1 MTATLTIRRAPS
13 NGQRGLSGAARVP
26 GDKSISHR
34 ALILGALADGE
45 NRVEGW
51 LEAGDTL
58 ATLGAI
64 RALGVDV
71 QKADSRLT
79 FRGGNLKPPA
89 GALDCAN
96 AGTAMRLLAGLLAGQ
111 PFASALDGSAQ
122 LRRRPMRRVTE
133 PLRAMGARITDTD
146 GYPPLTIEPA
156 PITGGTH
163 HLKVASAQVKSA
175 ILLAGLHA
183 EGPTTVVEPGPS
195 RDHTERML
203 RAMGA
208 CLMVEG
214 RRIDL
219 EPDHSPLEPLRLTVP
234 GDLSSAAFL
243 IVAAALVPGSDVR
256 IINVGLNPT
265 RSGLLD
271 ILARMG
277 AAIEVE
283 DRAEQG
289 GEPTGTLRAR
299 YALLRGTTIAGEEVV
314 RAIDELPILAVAAT
328 QAAGE
333 TRIKDAAE
341 LRLKEVDRIALVA
354 QELRAL
360 GAEVEE
366 FPDGMALHGPTP
378 LRGAAAS
385 SHGDHRLGMALAVAG
400 LIAGGETVVGSA
412 DCIADSYPGFAET
425 LARLGA
431 EIRL

>member
-1 MTATLTIRRAPS
+1 MTDTLTIRGTTPK
-13 NGQRGLSGAARVP
+13 GQAGLSGEARVP

-34 ALILGALADGE
+34 ALILGALAHGT
-45 NRVEGW
+45 NQIEGW

-58 ATLGAI
+58 ATLGAL

-71 QKADSRLT
+71 RKEGSRLT
-79 FRGGNLKPPA
+79 FQGGNLKPSSGP
-89 GALDCAN
+89 LDCAN

-111 PFASALDGSAQ
+111 PFPSALDGSPQ
-122 LRRRPMRRVTE
+122 LRRRPMGRITR
-133 PLRAMGARITDTD
+133 PLRAMGARIVDVG
-146 GYPPLTIEPA
+146 GYPPLIIEPA
-156 PITGGTH
+156 QLKGETH
-163 HLKVASAQVKSA
+163 RLEVASAQVKSA

-208 CLMVEG
+208 QVAIEG

-219 EPDHSPLEPLRLTVP
+219 TPNHARLEPLCLAVP

-243 IVAAALVPGSDVR
+243 IVAAAIVPGSDVR
-256 IINVGLNPT
+256 IAGVGLNPT
-265 RSGLLD
+265 RAGLLD

-277 AAIEVE
+277 ASIEVE
-283 DRAEQG
+283 ARAEQG
-289 GEPTGTLRAR
+289 GEPTGALRVR
-299 YALLRGTTIAGEEVV
+299 YAVLQGTTVAGDEVV

-328 QAAGE
+328 QAVGE
-333 TRIKDAAE
+333 TRIKNAAE
-341 LRLKEVDRIALVA
+341 LRLKEVDRIALLA
-354 QELRAL
+354 QELRTL

-366 FPDGMALHGPTP
+366 FPDGMAIYGPTP
-378 LRGAAAS
+378 LSGASVS

-400 LIAGGETVVGSA
+400 LVADGETLICDA
-412 DCIADSYPGFAET
+412 ACIADSYPSFAET

-431 EIRL
+431 GIRL